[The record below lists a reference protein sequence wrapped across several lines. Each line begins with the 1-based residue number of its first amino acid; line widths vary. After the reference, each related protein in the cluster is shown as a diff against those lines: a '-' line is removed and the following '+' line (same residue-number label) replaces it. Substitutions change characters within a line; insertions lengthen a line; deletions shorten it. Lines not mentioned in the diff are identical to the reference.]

1 MVKLDDNQ
9 QKFLGKLEEID
20 KVFDEIF
27 SKDANG
33 MVIPFGSE
41 RNELERFRQRSK
53 KILNKLR
60 THEFTV
66 AVVGLEKA
74 GKSTLGNALLKRN
87 ILPEYTTRCT
97 YTTTKIMAGDKDHGK
112 IFFYNAEKF
121 KSNFADTLK
130 KILQYPNQADF
141 DTMDVTSFKRW
152 WETMADKNPDLYRA
166 QNKSTAADVVLM
178 LEERKTIRGLLGNA
192 PMDFYDDD
200 LESINFKQFI
210 TGIVGVKSD
219 GSTIRSGHP
228 YAVEKVIIES
238 ANLGLEDI
246 VLYDVPGFNS
256 PTELHEKQTLEML
269 READAIILVTNVGV
283 TPNLDKSQLGIL
295 RSGRDEENIP
305 LSDKAFVFGNQID
318 RATNLEVAKRN
329 AAELKSDALDNAIAK
344 DNHIFFGAAKAY
356 LESLGIE
363 SSDAALKGS
372 TASRDKMDEW
382 GMTYGIAELWASM
395 TDYYNNDR
403 FKVLARR
410 AENTVAD
417 AEKFLDSILKKY
429 ESAQWQPIETGGE
442 FYLEAIHNLNTF
454 REAAYDIAEKNNRR
468 IDEEMPFSRMIQE
481 RIEEF
486 YPNQTTESEL
496 LKKIKQSGNVFA
508 NSQAA
513 ITRIDSTFREELER
527 EFLRNIVTA
536 TAEATEKEEQNIYQ
550 EIIEKFLEIMGMPTD
565 SPYKD
570 ELTDSVRDMF
580 NKLWIKNADKC
591 RFNSLV
597 ERFTS
602 GLLEVLIMTPFSSA
616 ERLQRVTGEKSF
628 NEFLSLA
635 TYYENSRAAKSNDDD
650 RYIDFFAKIFLHD
663 NIAESETVKT
673 ALENF
678 LKENRDVVFAGLSV
692 AVNLLPL
699 GRWAKLLLRAGVKAN
714 DLPADLKSKLQGVFY
729 RGDWQNLSKDER
741 IQRFENTIDSYSK
754 TKSDFSGRLTPEKL
768 AKMHEH
774 SRHMEI
780 TNEDE
785 MLNVLNE
792 DIEIL
797 RKFTLEAIIYA
808 IGLEQAFISVM
819 TKNIN
824 IIRRDKDTPEGMKIF
839 DAWIMQNIRK
849 IRENEF
855 RGLDQRNLENQ
866 TRKNIVET
874 IRSYVNRLGDL
885 NRRTVV

>member
-1 MVKLDDNQ
+1 
-9 QKFLGKLEEID
+9 
-20 KVFDEIF
+20 
-27 SKDANG
+27 
-33 MVIPFGSE
+33 
-41 RNELERFRQRSK
+41 
-53 KILNKLR
+53 
-60 THEFTV
+60 
-66 AVVGLEKA
+66 
-74 GKSTLGNALLKRN
+74 
-87 ILPEYTTRCT
+87 
-97 YTTTKIMAGDKDHGK
+97 
-112 IFFYNAEKF
+112 
-121 KSNFADTLK
+121 
-130 KILQYPNQADF
+130 
-141 DTMDVTSFKRW
+141 
-152 WETMADKNPDLYRA
+152 
-166 QNKSTAADVVLM
+166 
-178 LEERKTIRGLLGNA
+178 
-192 PMDFYDDD
+192 
-200 LESINFKQFI
+200 
-210 TGIVGVKSD
+210 
-219 GSTIRSGHP
+219 
-228 YAVEKVIIES
+228 
-238 ANLGLEDI
+238 
-246 VLYDVPGFNS
+246 
-256 PTELHEKQTLEML
+256 
-269 READAIILVTNVGV
+269 
-283 TPNLDKSQLGIL
+283 
-295 RSGRDEENIP
+295 
-305 LSDKAFVFGNQID
+305 
-318 RATNLEVAKRN
+318 
-329 AAELKSDALDNAIAK
+329 
-344 DNHIFFGAAKAY
+344 
-356 LESLGIE
+356 
-363 SSDAALKGS
+363 
-372 TASRDKMDEW
+372 
-382 GMTYGIAELWASM
+382 
-395 TDYYNNDR
+395 
-403 FKVLARR
+403 
-410 AENTVAD
+410 
-417 AEKFLDSILKKY
+417 
-429 ESAQWQPIETGGE
+429 
-442 FYLEAIHNLNTF
+442 
-454 REAAYDIAEKNNRR
+454 
-468 IDEEMPFSRMIQE
+468 MPFSRMIQE

-550 EIIEKFLEIMGMPTD
+550 EIIEKFLEIMGMPAD
-565 SPYKD
+565 SSYKD

-602 GLLEVLIMTPFSSA
+602 GLLEVLITTPFSSA

-628 NEFLSLA
+628 SEFLSLA
-635 TYYENSRAAKSNDDD
+635 TYYENSHAAKADDDD
-650 RYIDFFAKIFLHD
+650 RYIDFFAKIFMHD
-663 NIAESETVKT
+663 NIAESETVKN

-678 LKENRDVVFAGLSV
+678 LKENRDVIFAGLSF

-699 GRWAKLLLRAGVKAN
+699 GRWAKWLLRAGVKAN
-714 DLPADLKSKLQGVFY
+714 DLPADLKSKLQGIFY
-729 RGDWQNLSKDER
+729 RGDWQSLSKDER
-741 IQRFENTIDSYSK
+741 IQRFENTIDTYSK

-774 SRHMEI
+774 SRRMEI

-785 MLNVLNE
+785 MLRVLNE

-874 IRSYVNRLGDL
+874 IRSYVNKLGDL